1 MKNYCVKCRN
11 DTENL
16 NSKIFKTKSC
26 RLVLQSKY
34 ADCAIKSSRLVKEQE
49 EERLITSLGLKR
61 RLSKIALFGDIFFEY
76 IKWMKLWTSFYW

>member
-34 ADCAIKSSRLVKEQE
+34 ADCAIKSSRFVKEQE
-49 EERLITSLGLKR
+49 EKRLITSLGLKR

-76 IKWMKLWTSFYW
+76 IK